1 MKDNANYLA
10 ILVSR
15 ENHRKLAL
23 LANKTQTF
31 NDIVSDLITLH
42 EQLKLKDKDK
52 T

>member
-15 ENHRKLAL
+15 ENHKKLSL

-31 NDIVSDLITLH
+31 NDIVSDLIALH
-42 EQLKLKDKDK
+42 EQLKLNEKEKK
-52 T
+52 